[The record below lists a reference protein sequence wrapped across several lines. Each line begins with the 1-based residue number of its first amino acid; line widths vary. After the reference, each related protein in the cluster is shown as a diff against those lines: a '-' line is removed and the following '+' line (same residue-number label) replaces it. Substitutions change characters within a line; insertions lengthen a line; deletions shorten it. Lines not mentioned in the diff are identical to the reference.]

1 MPSVSTELLPG
12 ARPAEVLAGADGER
26 IGKYE
31 IVRVIA
37 RGGTA
42 TVYEAVDPDL
52 GRRVAVKVLREGTID
67 RLRLEATAA
76 ARLHHP
82 NIVTVHEVGP
92 NFIVMD
98 YIPGRTLAVAM
109 PPLPLAQRVQLIATV
124 ARAVDHA
131 HTQGVVHRDLKP
143 GNILMQTDGRIVL
156 TDFGLAKI
164 SGGEDLTVTGGVM
177 GTPQYMA
184 PEQVRGKG
192 FGTPVDVWALGVL
205 LYVATCGRHP
215 FDADSVL
222 DIYDQITRRE
232 PTPLRGPL
240 GAICAKAMEKEPRRR
255 YPHAAALADDLDRYL
270 RGQPVSV
277 SQIWPRLRRRLPL
290 AAGALAALTLAGGLY
305 LQHRAAVRAARESSF
320 APAEARLAKYQIG
333 EDAATAALERE
344 PNNVKHLIAR
354 SQSRQ
359 ARADY
364 GRDHGRNPL
373 LDYARAEED
382 ARSAITADPQSS
394 QAWLQ
399 LSRVKTQRGVY
410 QSRYGLDPLEELAA
424 AEADLIQANLPS
436 LEFRRWRGNLRFHR
450 GAYLARIGNQTDAHK
465 DFTQAEADFSP
476 AADPDAFMRRGWVR
490 AALGKFDLADQDFAI
505 ALDAKPRNAWAWTRR
520 GEARLQAGDL
530 DAAHRFLSD
539 SIRID
544 PTRADSW
551 EQRGH
556 VRFARG
562 ALADAVTDFKQA
574 ILLNP
579 AIAPLLADR
588 LREAELGR
596 RP

>member
-1 MPSVSTELLPG
+1 VRTELPG
-12 ARPAEVLAGADGER
+12 AVPIENVASGGNER

-31 IVRVIA
+31 IVRLVA

-98 YIPGRTLAVAM
+98 YVPGRTLAVAM
-109 PPLPLAQRVQLIATV
+109 PQLPLPQRIQLIATV

-131 HTQGVVHRDLKP
+131 HCQGVVHRDLKA
-143 GNILMQTDGRIVL
+143 GNILVRTDGRVLL
-156 TDFGLAKI
+156 TDFGLAKL
-164 SGGEDLTVTGGVM
+164 SDGEDLTVTGGIM

-184 PEQVRGKG
+184 PEQVRGRG

-205 LYVATCGRHP
+205 LYLAVSGRHP
-215 FDADSVL
+215 FDGQSVL
-222 DIYDQITRRE
+222 DIYDQIVRRD
-232 PTPLRGPL
+232 PRPLRGAL
-240 GAICAKAMEKEPRRR
+240 GAICARALEKEPRRR
-255 YPHAAALADDLDRYL
+255 YPHAAALADDLDRHL
-270 RGQPVSV
+270 RGEPVSV
-277 SQIWPRLRRRLPL
+277 RHLWPRLRRRLPL
-290 AAGALAALTLAGGLY
+290 AAALLGAITVGGGLY
-305 LQHRAAVRAARESSF
+305 LQHRAVVQAARDSALS
-320 APAEARLAKYQIG
+320 PAEARMARFRIG
-333 EDAATAALERE
+333 EDAATAAIERE
-344 PNNVKHLIAR
+344 PGSPRHLITR

-373 LDYARAEED
+373 PDYLMAEED
-382 ARSAITADPQSS
+382 ARRAVSLDPQSS
-394 QAWLQ
+394 EAWLQ

-410 QSRYGLDPLEELAA
+410 KVKYGLDPLDELAA
-424 AEADLIQANLPS
+424 AEADLEQANLPAF
-436 LEFRRWRGNLRFHR
+436 EARRWLGNLRFQR
-450 GAYLARIGNQTDAHK
+450 GVYLARTGRIKEARK
-465 DFTQAEADFSP
+465 DFVEAEAAFSP
-476 AADPDAFMRRGWVR
+476 AADPDAYMRRGWAR
-490 AALGKFDLADQDFAI
+490 TSLGKLDLADQDFAI
-505 ALDAKPRNAWAWTRR
+505 ALEGKPGNSWAWTRR

-530 DAAHRFLSD
+530 DAAFRYLSEA
-539 SIRID
+539 IRID
-544 PTRADSW
+544 PTRADAW

-562 ALADAVTDFKQA
+562 AHADAVADYKQA
-574 ILLNP
+574 IALNP

-588 LREAELGR
+588 LREAER
-596 RP
+596 

>member
-1 MPSVSTELLPG
+1 MEVPE
-12 ARPAEVLAGADGER
+12 ARPPALEPGGDGEH
-26 IGKYE
+26 IGKYR
-31 IVRVIA
+31 IVRLIA

-42 TVYEAVDPDL
+42 VVYEAVDPDL
-52 GRRVAVKVLREGTID
+52 DRRVAVKVLREGTID

-92 NFIVMD
+92 SFIVMD

-109 PPLPLAQRVQLIATV
+109 PLLPLDQRVQLIATV

-143 GNILMQTDGRIVL
+143 SNILIQTDGRVVL
-156 TDFGLAKI
+156 TDFGLAKL
-164 SGGEDLTVTGGVM
+164 SDGDDLTVTGGIM

-192 FGTPVDVWALGVL
+192 FGAPVDVWALGVL
-205 LYVATCGRHP
+205 LYLAASGRHP
-215 FDADSVL
+215 FDAESVL
-222 DIYDQITRRE
+222 DIYDQIVRRD
-232 PTPLRGPL
+232 PTALRGPL
-240 GAICAKAMEKEPRRR
+240 GAIAARAMEKEPRRR

-270 RGQPVSV
+270 RGQSVSV
-277 SQIWPRLRRRLPL
+277 SRLWPVMRRRLPV
-290 AAGALAALTLAGGLY
+290 AVGALLAVGLSAVLY
-305 LQHRAAVRAARESSF
+305 GQHRNAVQAARESSF
-320 APAEARLAKYQIG
+320 APAEARLAKYKIG
-333 EDAATAALERE
+333 EDAATAALERD
-344 PNNVKHLIAR
+344 PNSVKHLVAR

-382 ARSAITADPQSS
+382 ARRATAVDPQSS
-394 QAWLQ
+394 ESWLQ

-410 QSRYGLDPLEELAA
+410 KGKYGLDPLEEFAA
-424 AEADLIQANLPS
+424 AEADLIQAHLPQ
-436 LEFRRWRGNLRFHR
+436 LEYQRWRGNLRFHR
-450 GAYLARIGNQTDAHK
+450 GVHLARTGNQADARK
-465 DFTQAEADFSP
+465 DFEQAEKDLSP
-476 AADPDAFMRRGWVR
+476 AADPDAHMRRGWVR
-490 AALGKFDLADQDFAI
+490 AALRKFDLADQDFAI
-505 ALDAKPRNAWAWTRR
+505 ALAAKPRHSWALTRR

-530 DAAHRFLSD
+530 DAAHRYLSE

-556 VRFARG
+556 VQFGRG
-562 ALADAVTDFKQA
+562 ALADAVSDYKQA
-574 ILLNP
+574 ITLNP

-588 LREAELGR
+588 LREAERGGPLR
-596 RP
+596 

>member
-1 MPSVSTELLPG
+1 VRTELPG
-12 ARPAEVLAGADGER
+12 ARSGTLGAGAAGER

-42 TVYEAVDPDL
+42 VVYEALDPDL
-52 GRRVAVKVLREGTID
+52 GRRVALKVLRDGTSD

-82 NIVTVHEVGP
+82 NIVSVHEVGP
-92 NFIVMD
+92 DYIVMD
-98 YIPGRTLAVAM
+98 YISGRTLAAAM
-109 PPLPLAQRVQLIATV
+109 PQLPLEQRVQLIATV

-131 HTQGVVHRDLKP
+131 HCQGVVHRDLKP
-143 GNILMQTDGRIVL
+143 GNILIQTDGRVVL
-156 TDFGLAKI
+156 TDFGLAKL
-164 SGGEDLTVTGGVM
+164 SDGDDLTVTGGIM

-205 LYVATCGRHP
+205 LYLATSDRHP
-215 FDADSVL
+215 FDSESIL
-222 DIYDQITRRE
+222 DIYDQIVRRDP
-232 PTPLRGPL
+232 PTLRGPL
-240 GAICAKAMEKEPRRR
+240 GAICARAMEKEPRRR

-270 RGQPVSV
+270 RGEAVSV
-277 SQIWPRLRRRLPL
+277 SRIWPRLRLRRRLPV
-290 AAGALAALTLAGGLY
+290 AAGLLAALTLSAGLY
-305 LQHRAAVRAARESSF
+305 LQHRAAVRAARESVLS
-320 APAEARLAKYQIG
+320 PAEARLAKYKIG
-333 EDAATAALERE
+333 EDAATAALERD
-344 PNNVKHLIAR
+344 PGSIKHLIAR

-373 LDYARAEED
+373 SDYAKAEED
-382 ARSAITADPQSS
+382 ARRAIAVDPQSS
-394 QAWLQ
+394 EAWLQ

-410 QSRYGLDPLEELAA
+410 KARYGLDPLEEFAS
-424 AEADLIQANLPS
+424 AEADLNQANLAP
-436 LEFRRWRGNLRFHR
+436 LESRRWRGNLRFQR
-450 GAYLARIGNQTDAHK
+450 GMHLLRTGAVGDGRK
-465 DFTQAEADFSP
+465 DLEEAEASYSP
-476 AADPDAFMRRGWVR
+476 AGDPDAQMRRGWTR
-490 AALGKFDLADQDFAI
+490 AALGKFELADRDFAM
-505 ALDAKPRNAWAWTRR
+505 ALDTKPRHAWAWTRR

-530 DAAHRFLSD
+530 DGAHRYLSE

-556 VRFARG
+556 VRFARR
-562 ALADAVTDFKQA
+562 AFADALSDYKQA

-579 AIAPLLADR
+579 AIAPLLAEK
-588 LREAELGR
+588 LREAELGGR